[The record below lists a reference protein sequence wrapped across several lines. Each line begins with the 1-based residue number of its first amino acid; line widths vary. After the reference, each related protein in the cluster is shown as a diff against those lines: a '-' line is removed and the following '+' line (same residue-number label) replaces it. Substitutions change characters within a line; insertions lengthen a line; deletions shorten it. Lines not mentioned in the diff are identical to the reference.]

1 MSVFEEVLLGRD
13 KGRSIELQTHL
24 GNRIEN
30 SVAAHPVPLHA
41 ALKFDRLVA
50 QHREWIIRKP
60 ATGIYNCFGHVWA
73 ARRTAVYD
81 KFDEAVLRVRA
92 DDGYRTVDWN
102 LETPVPGDVVS
113 YWETL
118 SSYSGCV
125 HVARV
130 VSLRERKKLPPVIY
144 ALSKWD
150 DVCGEVIHEV
160 NDVPFEKI
168 QIEYWTDR
176 PLDQYRRGLVV

>member
-1 MSVFEEVLLGRD
+1 VFEEVLLGRN
-13 KGRSIELQTHL
+13 KGRSIELQTHQ
-24 GNRIEN
+24 GSRIEN
-30 SVAAHPVPLHA
+30 SIAVHPVPPHA
-41 ALKFDRLVA
+41 ALKFDRRFA
-50 QHREWIIRKP
+50 QHREWDIRKP
-60 ATGIYNCFGHVWA
+60 ATGIYNCFGPVWA

-81 KFDEAVLRVRA
+81 KFDEAVLMVRE
-92 DDGYRTVDWN
+92 DDGYRAVDWKR
-102 LETPVPGDVVS
+102 ETPVPGDVVI

-118 SSYSGCV
+118 KPYSGCV

-130 VSLRERKKLPPVIY
+130 VYVRKRKKLPPVIH

-160 NDVPFEKI
+160 NDVPFPAA

-176 PLDQYRRGLVV
+176 PLQQYRRGLAV

>member
-1 MSVFEEVLLGRD
+1 VFEEVLLGKE

-30 SVAAHPVPLHA
+30 SVAMHPVPAHA
-41 ALKFDRLVA
+41 AAKFDRLVA
-50 QHREWIIRKP
+50 QHPQWLVRKP

-81 KFDEAVLRVRA
+81 RFDEAVLMVRH
-92 DDGYRTVDWN
+92 DDGYRRVEWDR
-102 LETPVPGDVVS
+102 ETPVPGDVVL

-118 SSYSGCV
+118 EPYSGCV

-130 VSLRERKKLPPVIY
+130 VLLRERKNLPPLVY

-150 DVCGEVIHEV
+150 DVCGEVIHRV
-160 NDVPFEKI
+160 DDVPFANA
-168 QIEYWTDR
+168 QMEYWTDR
-176 PLDQYRRGLVV
+176 PLHPYRGGLAV

>member
-1 MSVFEEVLLGRD
+1 VFEEVLLGRD

-30 SVAAHPVPLHA
+30 SAALHPVPPHA
-41 ALKFDRLVA
+41 AHKFDRMVL
-50 QHREWIIRKP
+50 QHPNWDIRKP

-73 ARRTAVYD
+73 AGRTAVYD
-81 KFDEAVLRVRA
+81 QFDESVLRVRD
-92 DDGYRTVDWN
+92 DDGYRTVDWSR
-102 LETPVPGDVVS
+102 ETPLPGDVVC

-118 SSYSGCV
+118 NPYSGCV

-130 VSLRERKKLPPVIY
+130 VHIHGRSKLPPVVY

-160 NDVPFEKI
+160 NDVPFTGTQLEF
-168 QIEYWTDR
+168 WTDR
-176 PLDQYRRGLVV
+176 PRSPYQRRLVV